1 MGWIERRGIVRMHT
15 GRECDEA
22 RVCRSNVPSRPRA
35 VERFTNANERRRTRT
50 ARTFDHGAAVGVE
63 RRIRQMRV
71 RINEPHWSCCP
82 VRFGGA

>member
-1 MGWIERRGIVRMHT
+1 MGGIERRGIVRMHT

-22 RVCRSNVPSRPRA
+22 RVCRSNALSDPRA
-35 VERFTNANERRRTRT
+35 VERFPNANERCGTSA
-50 ARTFDHGAAVGVE
+50 ARAFDHRISVGVE
-63 RRIRQMRV
+63 RRICEMRV